1 MSSPSAIYVR
11 VPSDLLREFD
21 RIAQEHGLS
30 RSEAIRE
37 AMRLYI
43 RYRKAPSVKEL
54 KGIAEDTRIPL
65 ELLEKLLPAC

>member
-43 RYRKAPSVKEL
+43 RYSKAPSVKEL
-54 KGIAEDTRIPL
+54 KGIAEGTRIPL
-65 ELLEKLLPAC
+65 ELLETLLPVC